1 VQDSLDEGRDL
12 RFRVKREESSEGE
25 LNHRLHRLH
34 GFDSSA
40 IETAGRLGEFRVL
53 IGVDELTTPPKN
65 RQLIVSNVSWSMGSA
80 RRARKAQGLPL
91 VFGLLSEALKRR
103 PGTTS
108 RNPGAQVVSQSGSIG
123 LCETLDPPT
132 PQKRNRDSADAGH
145 LTN

>member
-65 RQLIVSNVSWSMGSA
+65 RQLTTPTDCQQ
-80 RRARKAQGLPL
+80 RFLEHGLGPK
-91 VFGLLSEALKRR
+91 GQERCA
-103 PGTTS
+103 
-108 RNPGAQVVSQSGSIG
+108 
-123 LCETLDPPT
+123 
-132 PQKRNRDSADAGH
+132 
-145 LTN
+145 